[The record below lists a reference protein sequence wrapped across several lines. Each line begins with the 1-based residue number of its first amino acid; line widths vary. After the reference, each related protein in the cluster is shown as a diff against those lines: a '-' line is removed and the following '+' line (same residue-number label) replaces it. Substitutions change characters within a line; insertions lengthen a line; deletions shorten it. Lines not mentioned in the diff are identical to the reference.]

1 MLNTRSLKGKQIMQF
16 WSAFLAFA
24 AKGGIHFLMFLG
36 PRLTFF
42 MFLEGAR
49 SVILF
54 GAVLEA
60 KRRGNERVSRAG
72 DVPET

>member
-16 WSAFLAFA
+16 WSAFLAFP
-24 AKGGIHFLMFLG
+24 AKGGIIFLMFLG

-42 MFLEGAR
+42 MFLEGTR

-54 GAVLEA
+54 GVVLEA
-60 KRRGNERVSRAG
+60 KRRGNQRVSRVG
-72 DVPET
+72 DVPRT

>member
-24 AKGGIHFLMFLG
+24 AKGLIHFGVFFATEAYFL
-36 PRLTFF
+36 R
-42 MFLEGAR
+42 FLEGTR

-54 GAVLEA
+54 GVVLEA
-60 KRRGNERVSRAG
+60 KRKGNQRVSRAG

>member
-1 MLNTRSLKGKQIMQF
+1 MLNTRSLKGKQIMQI
-16 WSAFLAFA
+16 WNAFEAFPA
-24 AKGGIHFLMFLG
+24 EGGINFLMCLG

>member
-1 MLNTRSLKGKQIMQF
+1 MLNTRSLKGKQTMHF
-16 WSAFLAFA
+16 GSAFLAFPA
-24 AKGGIHFLMFLG
+24 NTVIHFWMLLG

-42 MFLEGAR
+42 MFLEGTR

-60 KRRGNERVSRAG
+60 KRSGNERVSRAG
-72 DVPET
+72 NVPET